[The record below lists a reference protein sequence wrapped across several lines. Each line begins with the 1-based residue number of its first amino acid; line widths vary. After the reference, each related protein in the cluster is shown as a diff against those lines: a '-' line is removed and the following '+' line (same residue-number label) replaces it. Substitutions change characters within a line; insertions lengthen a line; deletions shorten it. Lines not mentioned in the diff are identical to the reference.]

1 MLYVDRDIDKLWD
14 KPRSELT
21 DEELDKL
28 IEYKA
33 LQKASENAFAERA
46 KAEAEALQAMA
57 DAQAA
62 LAEEVRGR
70 LDAMLDASRVAERAS
85 RAVMAREP

>member
-33 LQKASENAFAERA
+33 LQKASEDAFIARA
-46 KAEAEALQAMA
+46 QAEAEALQAMA